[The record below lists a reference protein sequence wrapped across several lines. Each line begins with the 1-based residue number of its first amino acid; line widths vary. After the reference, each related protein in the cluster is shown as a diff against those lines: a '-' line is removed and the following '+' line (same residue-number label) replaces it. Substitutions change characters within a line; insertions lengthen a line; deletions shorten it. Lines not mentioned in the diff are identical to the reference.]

1 MKKPLTDQDIRN
13 ISATASMQAFAAAL
27 IEINVRYYSEHLDAA
42 DPSSL
47 RAASGVAAAQIRDAA
62 ACEAAGDAWP
72 FERACMEVAWL
83 CTTHLREQYV
93 TIGGRSYRKLTPPI
107 PGAGVNADFARA
119 PDGKRETEVREMYES
134 ERRELDLLEAI
145 VDILH
150 LVDGL
155 LRDYGLRLAP
165 VALDPLVKI
174 KERCSSA
181 LAKHRKERET
191 GNSADLADSL
201 VIPGCLAGLEW
212 LQAFVNKWLPA
223 AQCCGFAIVHSP
235 SKVTVGTVET
245 SSSTHPP
252 FAVQAIHRTCIQDCA
267 VRGFDHKYQVR
278 ATDGRSGVVLGS
290 ITLLYGGGSVLGTF
304 SDDVRESPAARS
316 KKTKKSDAR
325 SNRGK

>member
-191 GNSADLADSL
+191 GICRPCRL
-201 VIPGCLAGLEW
+201 VG
-212 LQAFVNKWLPA
+212 
-223 AQCCGFAIVHSP
+223 
-235 SKVTVGTVET
+235 
-245 SSSTHPP
+245 HPW
-252 FAVQAIHRTCIQDCA
+252 
-267 VRGFDHKYQVR
+267 
-278 ATDGRSGVVLGS
+278 VLGGVGMAAS
-290 ITLLYGGGSVLGTF
+290 VRQQVATGGAMLRICHCAQPIQ
-304 SDDVRESPAARS
+304 SDRRYRGDFFVHPSPICGASDSSHLHPGLRS
-316 KKTKKSDAR
+316 Q
-325 SNRGK
+325 GL